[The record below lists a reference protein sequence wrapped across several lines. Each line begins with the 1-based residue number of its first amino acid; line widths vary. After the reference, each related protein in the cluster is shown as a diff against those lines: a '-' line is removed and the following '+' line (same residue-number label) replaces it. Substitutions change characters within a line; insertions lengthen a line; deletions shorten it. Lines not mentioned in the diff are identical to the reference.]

1 MKTVHKR
8 IEALEDKTTATD
20 CKIKTLDD
28 WYRQFDDPKFKQEYL
43 KKWYGNES
51 E

>member
-8 IEALEDKTTATD
+8 IEELENKTNGTDKD
-20 CKIKTLDD
+20 KTLDD

-43 KKWYGNES
+43 KKWYDNES